1 MPLELMV
8 AFVGFAFA
16 SSITPGPNN
25 MMLMASGMN
34 FGFRRTA
41 AHFWGVQIGFTAM
54 MIAVGLG
61 LGQVFER
68 YPMAYTALKIA
79 GGLYML
85 HLAWK
90 IATSGPVDGEREV
103 GTPIGFWEAA
113 AFQWVNGKAWVMV
126 VGAVAAY
133 TVPSDYTAS
142 LFMITFLYI
151 FVGAP
156 CSIAWIT
163 LGALMRNILREPR
176 AVRIFNV
183 TMAVLLVASLWPIA
197 AEFWPR

>member
-1 MPLELMV
+1 MPIELMI

-41 AHFWGVQIGFTAM
+41 PHFWGVQIGFCAM
-54 MIAVGLG
+54 MVAVGLG

-90 IATSGPVDGEREV
+90 IANSGPVEGDREV
-103 GTPIGFWEAA
+103 GSPISFWQAA

-133 TVPSDYTAS
+133 TVPSNYTVS
-142 LFMITFLYI
+142 LFTLAALYI
-151 FVGAP
+151 LVGAP
-156 CSIAWIT
+156 CSAAWIT
-163 LGALMRNILREPR
+163 FGALMRNVLRDPR

-183 TMAVLLVASLWPIA
+183 TMALLLVASLWPIL
-197 AEFWPR
+197 AEFLPN